1 MRVDSGVAPAL
12 EPASLRGPVHE
23 AFHMV
28 AVFPGKMKEL
38 AWRQIGALFAEKR
51 FKPPAQVGAF
61 PWIEAIAPGR
71 IPVIM
76 KCLEHLLRH
85 GRNTPSPRRQDS
97 SFPKAAQKDA
107 HERAPSLRR
116 ASPKSPYN
124 EDPGP

>member
-38 AWRQIGALFAEKR
+38 AGRQIGALFAEER

-71 IPVIM
+71 IPVIV
-76 KCLEHLLRH
+76 KCLEHLLRN
-85 GRNTPSPRRQDS
+85 GRNSPSPRRQDF
-97 SFPKAAQKDA
+97 SFP
-107 HERAPSLRR
+107 
-116 ASPKSPYN
+116 
-124 EDPGP
+124 

>member
-1 MRVDSGVAPAL
+1 VAPAL
-12 EPASLRGPVHE
+12 KSASLRCPIHE

-28 AVFPGKMKEL
+28 TVFPSKMKEL
-38 AWRQIGALFAEKR
+38 AGSQIGALFAEEG
-51 FKPPAQVGAF
+51 FKPPPQVGAF

-71 IPVIM
+71 IPVIV
-76 KCLEHLLRH
+76 KRLEHLLRN
-85 GRNTPSPRRQDS
+85 GRDSPSPRRQDS
-97 SFPKAAQKDA
+97 SFPRAAQKDA